1 MLDRR
6 PFIDAI
12 LEDPDDDTSR
22 LVYADFLEEH
32 GAEADCARAEFIRIG
47 CEVAKLS
54 PDSPRRAELERR
66 EDELLA
72 AHGRSWC
79 RDLPG
84 EPDEWIRRRA
94 DGLRWRR
101 GFPWRAC
108 LEGPDF
114 LATLERILPGEALFG
129 IELLGFTSPQE
140 KFDPACAWLDRLV
153 GNPLLRLVDFINLA
167 DSGLCLDPLV
177 QPPGSRIS
185 KSQMPLYPRGA
196 GHPERFVKLI
206 SSPHLSGLTEI
217 AVDYDSIGLAGVRAL
232 LESPAPFRLRLL
244 FLVGFISHH
253 EVDDLEEEYLEAV
266 WLLAESP
273 RLAAL
278 ESLGL
283 GFNGTTRAI
292 LDETAR
298 ILLAS
303 EHLPRSMKLNLGN
316 PEPLSPQRRAELSE
330 RFHLHTWG
338 EE

>member
-12 LEDPDDDTSR
+12 LADSEDDTSR
-22 LVYADFLEEH
+22 LVYADWLEEH
-32 GAEADCARAEFIRIG
+32 GDESDCVRAEFIRIG
-47 CEVAKLS
+47 CEVAKLAS
-54 PDSPRRAELERR
+54 DNPRRAELERR

-72 AHGRSWC
+72 AHGRDWC

-114 LATLERILPGEALFG
+114 LATLEPILGSEALFG
-129 IELLGFTSPQE
+129 IELMGFTSPQE

-167 DSGLCLDPLV
+167 DSALCLDPLV

-185 KSQMPLYPRGA
+185 ISQMPLYPRGA
-196 GHPERFVKLI
+196 SHPERFVKLI

-217 AVDYDSIGLAGVRAL
+217 AVDYDSIDLVGVRAL
-232 LESPAPFRLRLL
+232 LESPAPFRLRWL
-244 FLVGFISHH
+244 FLVGFVSHH
-253 EVDDLEEEYLEAV
+253 EVDDPQEEYLEAV
-266 WLLAESP
+266 HLIAGSP
-273 RLAAL
+273 RLAGL

-283 GFNGTTRAI
+283 GFNGTTRTI

-298 ILLAS
+298 ILLTS
-303 EHLPRSMKLNLGN
+303 EHLSRSMKLNLGN
-316 PEPLSPQRRAELSE
+316 PEPLSPQRRAALAE
-330 RFHLHTWG
+330 RFQLRTWG
-338 EE
+338 DE